1 MKIVRTLPLIAQI
14 GLVFTD
20 KGGKN
25 KKYPNSALA
34 EHSAVKRDLNLQKIQ
49 LSPTLSVQISANQCN
64 QSNQW

>member
-14 GLVFTD
+14 GLIFTD

-34 EHSAVKRDLNLQKIQ
+34 EHSKAR
-49 LSPTLSVQISANQCN
+49 S
-64 QSNQW
+64 